1 MLLKILTFSKALL
14 KITADSN
21 NSGGWLCLLLL
32 VRQSTLRGWSS
43 IGTPSIT
50 SLSHTHI
57 HTHTP
62 PGLPFIGLCLCCLF
76 LSAVYK
82 RQHVRKSTCPRSART
97 PLAAVSTAAR
107 AIGWTFQPVIAVIS
121 ADWTAAPALTVLPT
135 HVSPVSVASGLGCS
149 TIASGCKHTQAR
161 TSARDVH
168 SMFYAR
174 DVRKNYSY
182 RERKNARW

>member
-1 MLLKILTFSKALL
+1 MALSSTFGPS
-14 KITADSN
+14 
-21 NSGGWLCLLLL
+21 
-32 VRQSTLRGWSS
+32 VH
-43 IGTPSIT
+43 TPRLEQHRDAEHH
-50 SLSHTHI
+50 LSVTHTYT

-174 DVRKNYSY
+174 DVRKNYPY
-182 RERKNARW
+182 RERNNARW